1 MTAAPEIHLLLVED
15 HPALARNVVEFL
27 EPAGFAV
34 TVADRGGEALRLARK
49 EPFDLVVLDLMLPDL
64 DGLEVCRELRRNQ
77 GASPAILMLTARDTL
92 EDKLEGFGHGADD
105 YLTKPFALTEL
116 EARLRALLRRREP
129 SCRLLV
135 LGPLEL
141 DPGTRAVT
149 RDGRPLALTP
159 TCFQILRQLMLAH
172 PRVVGRA
179 EMEQALWGGFPP
191 GSDSLRTHV
200 AALRRELDKPFGEPL
215 LENQYGVGY
224 RLNLPPRP
232 AAE

>member
-1 MTAAPEIHLLLVED
+1 MDIRIRTLSTAAGPRWQVCLDQHGVSFRSEAE
-15 HPALARNVVEFL
+15 ATAF
-27 EPAGFAV
+27 
-34 TVADRGGEALRLARK
+34 VAK
-49 EPFDLVVLDLMLPDL
+49 
-64 DGLEVCRELRRNQ
+64 
-77 GASPAILMLTARDTL
+77 
-92 EDKLEGFGHGADD
+92 
-105 YLTKPFALTEL
+105 L